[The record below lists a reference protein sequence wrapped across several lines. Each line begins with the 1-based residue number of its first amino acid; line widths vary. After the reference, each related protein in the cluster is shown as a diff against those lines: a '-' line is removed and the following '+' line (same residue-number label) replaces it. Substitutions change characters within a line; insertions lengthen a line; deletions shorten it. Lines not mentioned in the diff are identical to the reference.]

1 MRLINTSQNI
11 KKVINLLFYNEL
23 DENSTEKEIKTVV
36 KEWLLNITINDID
49 EFQSYSFFDINNYV
63 ECEKDESLFK
73 LMFTLT
79 LIKSCIIEE
88 LTEKDDIDFGP
99 ITRKVSPDLKAY
111 EYTGVSKLDIGTSR
125 KSYGTIF
132 E

>member
-1 MRLINTSQNI
+1 MKLINISNDI

-23 DENSTEKEIKTVV
+23 DENSTEKEIRTVV
-36 KEWLLNITINDID
+36 KEWLLNNTINDID
-49 EFQSYSFFDINNYV
+49 EFQSYSFFDVDNYI
-63 ECEKDESLFK
+63 EYEKNESLFK

-88 LTEKDDIDFGP
+88 LTEKYEIDFGP
-99 ITRKVSPDLKAY
+99 FTRKVSPDLKAY

-125 KSYGTIF
+125 RSYGTLF